1 MQPATAASHPDATSG
16 PVRPDASFDHLLE
29 ASRREL
35 TGYCYRMLGAASEAE
50 DAVQETM
57 IKAWSRRD
65 TFAGQSSLRTW
76 LFRIAHNVCVDMLRS
91 PQRRARPMDLGPS
104 TRTAD
109 AVLGAPLTEGTFVQ
123 PIRDDRVIDTSG
135 DPAVV
140 AEARDTIRLAFIAA
154 LQHLPPL
161 QRSALILCEVLR
173 WSAAEVA
180 DLLDATT
187 ASINSALQRARKTMA
202 GHEQST
208 SMPLEDPAH
217 RDLLAKYLRAF
228 ESYDM
233 DLLVSLLRDD
243 VVLSM
248 PPFDLWLSGPDDVIA
263 WFVGKGSVCEGGR
276 LLPLGVNGAGGFAN
290 YHLVEPGLWKP
301 WAIQVIETAGGR
313 IIGHHNF
320 LYPELFDAFGLPPVI
335 DERRAAVPAD
345 ADRAGTADESR

>member
-1 MQPATAASHPDATSG
+1 MTRSG
-16 PVRPDASFDHLLE
+16 TDSFDQLLE

-57 IKAWSRRD
+57 IKAWSRRES
-65 TFAGQSSLRTW
+65 FAGQSSLRTW

-109 AVLGAPLTEGTFVQ
+109 AVLGAPLTESVFVQ
-123 PIRDDRVIDTSG
+123 PIPDGRVMDTSG

-140 AEARDTIRLAFIAA
+140 AEARDTIRLAFVAA

-180 DLLDATT
+180 TLLEVTT
-187 ASINSALQRARKTMA
+187 ASVNSALQRARKTMA
-202 GHEQST
+202 GHEPSI

-217 RDLLAKYLRAF
+217 KELLAKYVRAF

-233 DLLVSLLRDD
+233 TVLVALLRDD

-248 PPFDLWLSGPDDVIA
+248 PPFDLWLTGPEDVRA
-263 WFVGKGSVCEGGR
+263 WFLGEGRVCEGGR
-276 LLPLGVNGAGGFAN
+276 LIAVQVNGAAGFGN

-301 WAIQVIETAGGR
+301 FALQVIETDGER
-313 IIGHHNF
+313 IVGHHNF
-320 LYPELFDAFGLPPVI
+320 LYPELFEAFGLPLVI
-335 DERRAAVPAD
+335 DERNPPAPD
-345 ADRAGTADESR
+345 DR

>member
-1 MQPATAASHPDATSG
+1 MQPATARGTTPG
-16 PVRPDASFDHLLE
+16 MQREGVPFEELLE
-29 ASRREL
+29 ESRRDL

-57 IKAWSRRD
+57 IKAWSSRD
-65 TFAGQSSLRTW
+65 SFAGRSALRTW

-109 AVLGAPLTEGTFVQ
+109 AVLGAPLTESAFVQ
-123 PIRDDRVIDTSG
+123 PIRNERVIDTSG

-140 AEARDTIRLAFIAA
+140 AEARDTIRLAFVAA

-180 DLLDATT
+180 TLLEVTT

-202 GHEQST
+202 GFEPTT

-217 RDLLAKYLRAF
+217 KDLLARYLRAF
-228 ESYDM
+228 EAYDM
-233 DLLVSLLRDD
+233 EVLVSLLRDD

-248 PPFDLWLSGPDDVIA
+248 PPFDLWLTGPADVRA
-263 WFVGKGSVCEGGR
+263 WFVGEGSVCEGGR
-276 LLPLGVNGAGGFAN
+276 LLPLDVNGAGGFAN

-301 WAIQVIETAGGR
+301 WAIQVIETDGGL
-313 IIGHHNF
+313 IVGHHNF
-320 LYPELFDAFGLPPVI
+320 LYPEMFEAFGLPPVI
-335 DERRAAVPAD
+335 DER
-345 ADRAGTADESR
+345 GTPGRGE

>member
-1 MQPATAASHPDATSG
+1 MQPATSTRGTPPEADDDVP
-16 PVRPDASFDHLLE
+16 FEQLLE

-57 IKAWSRRD
+57 IKAWSKRES
-65 TFAGQSSLRTW
+65 FAGQSSLRTW
-76 LFRIAHNVCVDMLRS
+76 LYRIAHNVCVDMLRS

-109 AVLGAPLTEGTFVQ
+109 AVLGAPLTEGVFVQ
-123 PIRDDRVIDTSG
+123 PVPDDRVIDLSG
-135 DPAVV
+135 DPAVI
-140 AEARDTIRLAFIAA
+140 AEARDTVRLAFVAA

-180 DLLDATT
+180 ALLEVTT

-202 GHEQST
+202 AYEPAT
-208 SMPLEDPAH
+208 PMPLEDPAH
-217 RDLLAKYLRAF
+217 KVLLERYLEAF

-233 DLLVSLLRDD
+233 DVLVSLLRDD

-248 PPFDLWLSGPDDVIA
+248 PPFDLWLTGPDDVIG
-263 WFVGKGSVCEGGR
+263 WFVGKGSVCENGR
-276 LLPLGVNGAGGFAN
+276 LIPLHVNGAGGFAN
-290 YHLVEPGLWKP
+290 YHFVEPGLWEP
-301 WAIQVIETAGGR
+301 WAIQVIETDGER
-313 IIGHHNF
+313 ITGHHNF
-320 LYPELFDAFGLPPVI
+320 LYPEMFAAFGLPPAI
-335 DERRAAVPAD
+335 DERETVPGA
-345 ADRAGTADESR
+345 

>member
-1 MQPATAASHPDATSG
+1 MQPATARGTTPGTQREG
-16 PVRPDASFDHLLE
+16 VPFEELLE
-29 ASRREL
+29 ASRRDL

-57 IKAWSRRD
+57 IKAWSSRD
-65 TFAGQSSLRTW
+65 SFAGQSALRTW

-109 AVLGAPLTEGTFVQ
+109 AVLGAPLTEGVFVQ
-123 PIRDDRVIDTSG
+123 PIRDERVIDTSG

-140 AEARDTIRLAFIAA
+140 AEARDTIRLAFVAA

-180 DLLDATT
+180 TLLEVTT

-202 GHEQST
+202 GFEPTT

-217 RDLLAKYLRAF
+217 KDLLARYLRAF
-228 ESYDM
+228 EAYDM
-233 DLLVSLLRDD
+233 EVLVSLLRDD

-248 PPFDLWLSGPDDVIA
+248 PPFDLWLTGPADVHA
-263 WFVGKGSVCEGGR
+263 WFVGEGSVCEGGR
-276 LLPLGVNGAGGFAN
+276 LLPLDVNGAGGFAN

-301 WAIQVIETAGGR
+301 WAIQVIETDGER
-313 IIGHHNF
+313 IVGHHNF
-320 LYPELFDAFGLPPVI
+320 LYPGMFEAFGLPPVI
-335 DERRAAVPAD
+335 DERGIPGR
-345 ADRAGTADESR
+345 GE

>member
-1 MQPATAASHPDATSG
+1 MQPTVAPDSTHAAGSGDA
-16 PVRPDASFDHLLE
+16 PFEHLLE

-35 TGYCYRMLGAASEAE
+35 TGYCYRMLGASSEAE
-50 DAVQETM
+50 DAVQETL
-57 IKAWSRRD
+57 IKAWSKR
-65 TFAGQSSLRTW
+65 TSFQGQSALRTW

-109 AVLGAPLTEGTFVQ
+109 AVLGAPLTENTFVQ
-123 PIRDDRVIDTSG
+123 PIPDERVIDTCG

-140 AEARDTIRLAFIAA
+140 AEARDTIRLAFVAA

-180 DLLDATT
+180 TLLEVTP
-187 ASINSALQRARKTMA
+187 ASVNSALQRARRTMA
-202 GHEQST
+202 TQEPAAH
-208 SMPLEDPAH
+208 MPLEDPAH
-217 RDLLAKYLRAF
+217 RTLLRKYLAAF
-228 ESYDM
+228 EAYDM
-233 DLLVSLLRDD
+233 DALAGLLRDD

-248 PPFDLWLSGPDDVIA
+248 PPFDLWLAGPGDVLA

-276 LLPLGVNGAGGFAN
+276 LLPVDVNGAGGFAN
-290 YHLVEPGLWKP
+290 YHLVEPGLWEP
-301 WAIQVIETAGGR
+301 WAIQVIETDGGR

-320 LYPELFDAFGLPPVI
+320 LYPALFEEFGLPLVI
-335 DERRAAVPAD
+335 DERNGSTR
-345 ADRAGTADESR
+345 

>member
-1 MQPATAASHPDATSG
+1 MQPAAANDVQVTDSG
-16 PVRPDASFDHLLE
+16 TGSFDQLLE
-29 ASRREL
+29 ASRRDL

-57 IKAWSRRD
+57 IKAWSRQES
-65 TFAGQSSLRTW
+65 FAGQSSLRTW

-109 AVLGAPLTEGTFVQ
+109 AALGAPLMESVFVQ
-123 PIRDDRVIDTSG
+123 PIPDERVIDTSG

-140 AEARDTIRLAFIAA
+140 AEARDTIRLAFVAA

-161 QRSALILCEVLR
+161 QRSVLILCEVLR

-180 DLLDATT
+180 TLLEVTT
-187 ASINSALQRARKTMA
+187 ASVNSALQRARKTMA
-202 GHEQST
+202 GYEPSA

-217 RDLLAKYLRAF
+217 KDLLAKYLRAF
-228 ESYDM
+228 EAYDM
-233 DLLVSLLRDD
+233 AALVSLLRDD

-248 PPFDLWLSGPDDVIA
+248 PPFNLWLRGPDDVRA
-263 WFVGKGSVCEGGR
+263 WFVGEGRVCEGGR
-276 LLPLGVNGAGGFAN
+276 LVPLPVNGAGGFAN
-290 YHLVEPGLWKP
+290 YHLVEPGLWEP
-301 WAIQVIETAGGR
+301 FALQVIETDGER

-320 LYPELFDAFGLPPVI
+320 LYPDMFEAFGLPLVI
-335 DERRAAVPAD
+335 DERD
-345 ADRAGTADESR
+345 AQVADER

>member
-1 MQPATAASHPDATSG
+1 MQHVTTSTPRTAVAGTEPADEP
-16 PVRPDASFDHLLE
+16 FEQLLE

-35 TGYCYRMLGAASEAE
+35 TGYCYRMLGASSEAE

-57 IKAWSRRD
+57 IKAWSKKD
-65 TFAGQSSLRTW
+65 SFAGQSSLRTW

-109 AVLGAPLTEGTFVQ
+109 AVLGAPMTESVFVQ
-123 PIRDDRVIDTSG
+123 PIPDERVIDTSG

-140 AEARDTIRLAFIAA
+140 AEARDTIRLAFVAA

-180 DLLDATT
+180 TLLEVTP

-202 GHEQST
+202 HNEPAT
-208 SMPLEDPAH
+208 HMPLEDPAH
-217 RDLLAKYLRAF
+217 KALLTKYLKAF
-228 ESYDM
+228 EAYDM
-233 DLLVSLLRDD
+233 DVLVTLLRDD

-248 PPFDLWLSGPDDVIA
+248 PPFGLWLSGPDDVLG

-276 LLPLGVNGAGGFAN
+276 LIPLDVNGAGGFAN
-290 YHLVEPGLWKP
+290 YHLVEPGLWEP
-301 WAIQVIETAGGR
+301 WAIQVIETDGGR
-313 IIGHHNF
+313 IVGHHNF
-320 LYPELFDAFGLPPVI
+320 LYPEMFEEFGLPLVI
-335 DERRAAVPAD
+335 D
-345 ADRAGTADESR
+345 DRDIPQDPRNGLHPLQ

>member
-1 MQPATAASHPDATSG
+1 MQPATTSRG
-16 PVRPDASFDHLLE
+16 TVPETAEDTPFDRQLE

-57 IKAWSRRD
+57 IKAWSKRES
-65 TFAGQSSLRTW
+65 FAGQSSLRTW

-104 TRTAD
+104 TPTAE
-109 AVLGAPLTEGTFVQ
+109 AVLGAPLTERVFVQ
-123 PIRDDRVIDTSG
+123 PIPDERVIDPSG

-140 AEARDTIRLAFIAA
+140 AEARDTIRLAFVAA

-180 DLLDATT
+180 ALLEVTT
-187 ASINSALQRARKTMA
+187 ASVNSALQRARKTMA
-202 GHEQST
+202 GYEPST
-208 SMPLEDPAH
+208 HMPLEDPAH
-217 RDLLAKYLRAF
+217 KVLLTKYLRAF

-233 DLLVSLLRDD
+233 DVLVSLLRDD

-248 PPFDLWLSGPDDVIA
+248 PPFDLWLAGPDDVIA

-276 LLPLGVNGAGGFAN
+276 LIPLDVNGAGGFAN
-290 YHLVEPGLWKP
+290 YHLVEPGLWEP
-301 WAIQVIETAGGR
+301 WAIQVIETDGER

-320 LYPELFDAFGLPPVI
+320 LYPEMFEQFGLPPVI
-335 DERRAAVPAD
+335 DERKAAGRV
-345 ADRAGTADESR
+345 

>member
-1 MQPATAASHPDATSG
+1 MQPGTSVGPRRSLPRTAKDAK
-16 PVRPDASFDHLLE
+16 PFEHLLE

-65 TFAGQSSLRTW
+65 SFAGESSLRTW

-104 TRTAD
+104 TRTVH
-109 AVLGAPLTEGTFVQ
+109 AVLGTPLSENVFVQ
-123 PIRDDRVIDTSG
+123 PIPDDRVIDISG

-140 AEARDTIRLAFIAA
+140 AEARDTIRLAFVAA

-161 QRSALILCEVLR
+161 QRSSLILCEVLR

-180 DLLDATT
+180 ALLEVTT
-187 ASINSALQRARKTMA
+187 ASVNSALQRARKTMA
-202 GHEQST
+202 GHEPAA

-217 RDLLAKYLRAF
+217 KDLLAKYLRAF
-228 ESYDM
+228 EAYDM
-233 DLLVSLLRDD
+233 EVLVALLRDD
-243 VVLSM
+243 VILSM
-248 PPFDLWLSGPDDVIA
+248 PPFDLWLSGPDDVRA
-263 WFVGKGSVCEGGR
+263 WFLGEGSVCEGGR
-276 LLPLGVNGAGGFAN
+276 LLPLAVNGSGGFAN
-290 YHLVEPGLWKP
+290 YHLVEPGLWEP
-301 WAIQVIETAGGR
+301 FAIQVIETDGEQ

-320 LYPELFDAFGLPPVI
+320 LYPEMFEAFGLPLVI
-335 DERRAAVPAD
+335 DER
-345 ADRAGTADESR
+345 GTVGD

>member
-1 MQPATAASHPDATSG
+1 MQPAAANDVQVTDPGTG
-16 PVRPDASFDHLLE
+16 SFDQLLE
-29 ASRREL
+29 ASRRDL

-57 IKAWSRRD
+57 IKAWSRQES
-65 TFAGQSSLRTW
+65 FAGQSSLRTW

-109 AVLGAPLTEGTFVQ
+109 AVLGTPLMESVFVQ
-123 PIRDDRVIDTSG
+123 PIPDERVIDTSG

-140 AEARDTIRLAFIAA
+140 AEARDTIRLAFVAA

-161 QRSALILCEVLR
+161 QRSVLILCEVLR

-180 DLLDATT
+180 TLLEVTT
-187 ASINSALQRARKTMA
+187 ASVNSALQRARKTMA
-202 GHEQST
+202 GYEPSA

-217 RDLLAKYLRAF
+217 KDLLAKYLRAF
-228 ESYDM
+228 EAYDM
-233 DLLVSLLRDD
+233 AALVSLLRDD

-248 PPFDLWLSGPDDVIA
+248 PPFNLWLRGPDDVRA
-263 WFVGKGSVCEGGR
+263 WFVGEGRVCEGGR
-276 LLPLGVNGAGGFAN
+276 LLPLPVNGAGGFAN
-290 YHLVEPGLWKP
+290 YHLVEPGLWE
-301 WAIQVIETAGGR
+301 AFALQVIETDGER

-320 LYPELFDAFGLPPVI
+320 LYPDMFEAFGLPLVI
-335 DERRAAVPAD
+335 DERD
-345 ADRAGTADESR
+345 AQVADER